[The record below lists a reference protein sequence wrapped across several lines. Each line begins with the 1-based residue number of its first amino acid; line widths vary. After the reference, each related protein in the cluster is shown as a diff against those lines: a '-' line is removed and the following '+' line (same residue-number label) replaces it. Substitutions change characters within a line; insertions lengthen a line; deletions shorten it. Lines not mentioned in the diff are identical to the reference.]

1 MAPPRQPRAPRPG
14 GEGRGGGRPARK
26 STKSTGR
33 PAAPKAAGQARG
45 RDDERGRRN
54 PREDTRKDPRKGSR
68 NDGRPRKSADGRAKR
83 PERRNEPEPPASWGG
98 VARRG
103 AGRLRDSGTSK
114 AAAAWREAS
123 GRPEPQEEWVRVD
136 DVRSEASDAVARGT
150 RRARPERT
158 AETPRGRTRKPP
170 PAVADELAR
179 TAGASQA
186 PKLGQRLAEASRAF
200 ERERFIEA
208 RSLLKT
214 LAQRAPGSPAVREL
228 YGLTLYRLG
237 QWRSAMRELEA
248 FAAMTGSTEQHPV
261 LADCARAL
269 KQWTRVNELWE
280 ELKAA
285 SPGPELV
292 AEGRIVAAGAL
303 ADRGKLREAIELLEP
318 AATRMPKKPREHH
331 LRLLYALADLRER
344 AGEVPAAR
352 TLFRRLQSIA
362 PDFADVNQR
371 VRALG

>member
-1 MAPPRQPRAPRPG
+1 
-14 GEGRGGGRPARK
+14 
-26 STKSTGR
+26 
-33 PAAPKAAGQARG
+33 
-45 RDDERGRRN
+45 
-54 PREDTRKDPRKGSR
+54 
-68 NDGRPRKSADGRAKR
+68 
-83 PERRNEPEPPASWGG
+83 

-103 AGRLRDSGTSK
+103 AGRLRDTGTSK

-123 GRPEPQEEWVRVD
+123 GRPEPQEEWIRDD
-136 DVRSEASDAVARGT
+136 DVRSEATDAVARG
-150 RRARPERT
+150 ARTTGAPQR
-158 AETPRGRTRKPP
+158 RTRKPP
-170 PAVADELAR
+170 PDVADELAR
-179 TAGASQA
+179 AAGPIQA

-214 LAQRAPGSPAVREL
+214 LSQRAPGSPAVREL

-237 QWRSAMRELEA
+237 QWRTAMRELEA

-269 KQWTRVNELWE
+269 KQWSRVEELWD

-285 SPGPELV
+285 SPAPELV

-303 ADRGKLREAIELLEP
+303 ADRGRLREAIELLEP
-318 AATRMPKKPREHH
+318 AATKTPKKPREHH

-344 AGEVPAAR
+344 AGDVPAAR
-352 TLFRRLQSIA
+352 TLFRRLQSAA
-362 PDFADVNQR
+362 PDFADINQR